1 MPRHRVRPESPL
13 TSTER
18 AQRFREGRRDQRRH
32 EVFLDLTTADQVS
45 RFAQRLDC
53 SKQAI
58 LKIALLACLPAL
70 KIASTEQDVFNRVRD
85 ALEAAG
91 IE

>member
-18 AQRFREGRRDQRRH
+18 AQRFRERQQGQRRLQ
-32 EVFLDLTTADQVS
+32 VLLDLTTADQVS
-45 RFAQRLDC
+45 RFAQQWDC
-53 SKQAI
+53 SKQEVIKFAV
-58 LKIALLACLPAL
+58 LACLPAM
-70 KIASTEQDVFNRVRD
+70 KIASAGQDLFNRVRD